1 MSESSTPGPHVL
13 ATQCRCLAEAQ
24 SAVAENQ
31 GQRQYRNN
39 PWYESV
45 THPLPALGL
54 GSFRLYPRIQV
65 GDIAKRVSAKAI
77 AARTGAQ

>member
-1 MSESSTPGPHVL
+1 MPG
-13 ATQCRCLAEAQ
+13 RF
-24 SAVAENQ
+24 S
-31 GQRQYRNN
+31 
-39 PWYESV
+39 
-45 THPLPALGL
+45 L